1 MNPII
6 DTHSH
11 LYHKQFQE
19 DMDLVIARAK
29 EAGLTDIYLPNIDLE
44 SIEPM
49 LRLEEKDPTFFHA
62 AIGLHPSHVDE
73 NYAKVLAEMEAWLN
87 KRDFVA
93 IGETGIDLYWDKT
106 FFEQQKAAL
115 RIQCSWAAKWKKP
128 IILHTRDAT
137 DETIDLIE
145 DELKK
150 HKFTG
155 VFHCFGGNVAQ
166 AKKIMEMGFYLG
178 IGGVVT
184 FKNSNL
190 PDILREV
197 GLRRIVLETDS
208 PYLAPVPFRGK
219 RNESSYTAFVAEKL
233 AEVFNC
239 SIEEICQTTTANAK
253 WLYQA

>member
-49 LRLEEKDPTFFHA
+49 LRLEECDPTFFHA
-62 AIGLHPSHVDE
+62 AMGLHPSHVDE
-73 NYAKVLAEMEAWLN
+73 NFEKVLAEMENWLQ

-93 IGETGIDLYWDKT
+93 IGEAGIDLYWDKT

-115 RIQCSWAAKWKKP
+115 RIQCAWAANWQKP

-137 DETIDLIE
+137 DETIELIE

-150 HKFTG
+150 HSFHG
-155 VFHCFGGNVAQ
+155 VFHCFGGDAVQ

-178 IGGVVT
+178 IGGVLT
-184 FKNSNL
+184 FKNTNL
-190 PDILREV
+190 PEILREV
-197 GLRRIVLETDS
+197 GLSKIVLETDS
-208 PYLAPVPFRGK
+208 PYLAPVPYRGK
-219 RNESSYTAFVAEKL
+219 RNESAYTAFVAEKL

-239 SIEEICQTTTANAK
+239 SLEEICRTTTENAK
-253 WLYQA
+253 RLYQA